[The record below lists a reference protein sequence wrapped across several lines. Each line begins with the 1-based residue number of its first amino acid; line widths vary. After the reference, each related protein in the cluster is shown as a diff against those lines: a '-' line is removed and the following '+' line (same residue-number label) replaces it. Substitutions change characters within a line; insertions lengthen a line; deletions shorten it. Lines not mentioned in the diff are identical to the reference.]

1 VTDAELATLEAGLSD
16 DDRAMLDQLADGIV
30 RRRLTPAALFFFE
43 SMKPMNF
50 VGSQMMVFLRPVIS
64 VVWHDPQRWDQ
75 VQRVLEQ
82 RGTIE
87 LLLRRLEAR
96 A

>member
-1 VTDAELATLEAGLSD
+1 MTDDDLVAAEAALGAE
-16 DDRAMLDQLADGIV
+16 DRAMLDDLADAIV
-30 RRRLTPAALFFFE
+30 RRRLTAAALFVLE
-43 SMKPMNF
+43 SMIPLNF
-50 VGSQMMVFLRPVIS
+50 VGSQTMILLRPLVAL
-64 VVWHDPQRWDQ
+64 VWPSPRRWDQ